1 MGSAERDYERQEFAG
16 VEGYRP
22 GPHRGVEAYTVIA
35 VIAAAV
41 LSAIAFESIEHWS
54 QWIVLAAIVAT
65 VIGFM
70 IALSPARRG

>member
-1 MGSAERDYERQEFAG
+1 MGEAEREYERQEFAG

-35 VIAAAV
+35 IIAAAV
-41 LSAIAFESIEHWS
+41 LSAIAFETIEHWA
-54 QWIVLAAIVAT
+54 QWVVLGAIVAT

-70 IALSPARRG
+70 IAVSPARRG